1 MCLHRVIMIIISV
14 PQFPDQLLKALL
26 DTLHGHQLGKL
37 LEFNG
42 LKSDVLAAPLPKN
55 AFKYFLV
62 ND

>member
-1 MCLHRVIMIIISV
+1 MIIISV
-14 PQFPDQLLKALL
+14 PQFPDQLFKALL

-37 LEFNG
+37 LEFNR
-42 LKSDVLAAPLPKN
+42 LKSDVFAAPLPKN